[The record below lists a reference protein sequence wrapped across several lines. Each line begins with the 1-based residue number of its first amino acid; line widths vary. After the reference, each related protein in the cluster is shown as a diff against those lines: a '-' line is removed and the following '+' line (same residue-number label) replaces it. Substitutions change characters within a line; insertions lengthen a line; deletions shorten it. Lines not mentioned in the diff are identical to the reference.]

1 MLLKGLTHTQVY
13 INAIG
18 AGQLSSRGGKELH
31 TAQNHLPVRK
41 STGLEIAVH
50 SIQNTE
56 QT

>member
-13 INAIG
+13 VNAIG
-18 AGQLSSRGGKELH
+18 AGQLSSGGKELH

-41 STGLEIAVH
+41 STGLEIALR